1 MATCR
6 ECLHFETCLNDKQQT
21 KYYGVKEA
29 CNNVQ
34 DLCRYFLSK
43 SDYVKRERGEWIV
56 KEKHQ
61 TALSGSYIYKVKSYY
76 CQSCK
81 KRFGRRMKFCGEC
94 GADMRKEDNN
104 ER

>member
-6 ECLHFETCLNDKQQT
+6 ECLHYEVCRMLCALNRTQKQCLQFKP
-21 KYYGVKEA
+21 
-29 CNNVQ
+29 
-34 DLCRYFLSK
+34 K

-76 CQSCK
+76 CPYCK

-94 GADMRKEDNN
+94 GADMRKED
-104 ER
+104 EGK